1 MVEATTRKIKI
12 EKGKPIRRSGNERKK
27 KKEGSLKEC
36 AGQEKGKIGRTKQ
49 GKQLKKEEKTGE
61 RKKGGEEDMREK
73 ENHSKKKVLEKG
85 VKKKRRKEET
95 DDEEK

>member
-36 AGQEKGKIGRTKQ
+36 AG
-49 GKQLKKEEKTGE
+49 
-61 RKKGGEEDMREK
+61 
-73 ENHSKKKVLEKG
+73 
-85 VKKKRRKEET
+85 
-95 DDEEK
+95 